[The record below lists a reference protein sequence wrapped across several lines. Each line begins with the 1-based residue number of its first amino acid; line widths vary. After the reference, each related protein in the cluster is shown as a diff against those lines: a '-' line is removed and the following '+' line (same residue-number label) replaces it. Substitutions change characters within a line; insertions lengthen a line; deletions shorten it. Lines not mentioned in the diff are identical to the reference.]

1 MVFLSVKQFKMIQK
15 ITLAFAVLS
24 LLMGCETKKEVP
36 AEAAKVAYA
45 KFGDSISTEQA
56 LTSAEMMDKFATLK
70 TGDTISVKF
79 KSNIHEICQNK
90 GCWMTL
96 DLADGA
102 EAFVK
107 FKDYGFFVPMNAQ
120 KRDVIVEGKAFI
132 EETPIAEL
140 KHYAEDEGKSKAA
153 IDSIVA
159 PKKEFKFLAHG
170 VLIAK

>member
-1 MVFLSVKQFKMIQK
+1 MIQK
-15 ITLAFAVLS
+15 ITLAFAILS
-24 LLMGCETKKEVP
+24 LLISCETKKEVP
-36 AEAAKVAYA
+36 VKAAISYA
-45 KFGDSISTEQA
+45 KFGDSISDEQA
-56 LTSAEMMDKFATLK
+56 LSASEMMEKFTSLK
-70 TGDTISVKF
+70 EGDTLSVKF
-79 KSNIHEICQNK
+79 KSTINEICQNK

-96 DLADGA
+96 DLTDET

>member
-1 MVFLSVKQFKMIQK
+1 MIQK
-15 ITLAFAVLS
+15 ITLALAILCLS
-24 LLMGCETKKEVP
+24 ISCETKKDGP
-36 AEAAKVAYA
+36 LKAEISYA
-45 KFGDSISTEQA
+45 KFGDSITTEQA
-56 LTSAEMMDKFATLK
+56 LTSAEMMEKYASLK
-70 TGDTISVKF
+70 AGDTLSVKF
-79 KSNIHEICQNK
+79 KSTIHEICQNK
-90 GCWMTL
+90 GCWMTMEL
-96 DLADGA
+96 TDGA

-120 KRDVIVEGKAFI
+120 KRAVIVEGKAFI

>member
-1 MVFLSVKQFKMIQK
+1 MIQK
-15 ITLAFAVLS
+15 ITLALAILN
-24 LLMGCETKKEVP
+24 LLISCETKKEAPVK
-36 AEAAKVAYA
+36 AKISYA
-45 KFGDSISTEQA
+45 KFGDSITDEQA
-56 LTSAEMMDKFATLK
+56 LSASEMMEKFTSLK
-70 TGDTISVKF
+70 EGDTLSVKF
-79 KSNIHEICQNK
+79 KSTINEICQNK

-96 DLADGA
+96 DLMDEN

-120 KRDVIVEGKAFI
+120 KRVVIVEGKAFI

-140 KHYAEDEGKSKAA
+140 KHYAEDEGKTKAA

>member
-1 MVFLSVKQFKMIQK
+1 MIQK
-15 ITLAFAVLS
+15 ITLAFAILN
-24 LLMGCETKKEVP
+24 LLISCETKKEAP
-36 AEAAKVAYA
+36 EKAKISYA
-45 KFGDSISTEQA
+45 KFGDSITDEQA
-56 LTSAEMMDKFATLK
+56 LSASEMMEKFTSLK
-70 TGDTISVKF
+70 EGDTLSVKF
-79 KSNIHEICQNK
+79 KSTINEICQNK

-96 DLADGA
+96 DLMDEN

>member
-1 MVFLSVKQFKMIQK
+1 MIQK
-15 ITLAFAVLS
+15 ITLAFVMLN
-24 LLMGCETKKEVP
+24 LLISCETKKEAPVK
-36 AEAAKVAYA
+36 AIISYA
-45 KFGDSISTEQA
+45 KFGDSITDEQA
-56 LTSAEMMDKFATLK
+56 LSASEMMEKFTSLK
-70 TGDTISVKF
+70 EGDTLSVKF
-79 KSNIHEICQNK
+79 KSTNNEICQNK

-96 DLADGA
+96 DLMDEN

-120 KRDVIVEGKAFI
+120 KRVVIVEGKAFI

>member
-1 MVFLSVKQFKMIQK
+1 MIQK
-15 ITLAFAVLS
+15 ITLAFAMLN
-24 LLMGCETKKEVP
+24 LLMSCETKKEAPVK
-36 AEAAKVAYA
+36 AKISYA
-45 KFGDSISTEQA
+45 KFGDSITDEQA
-56 LTSAEMMDKFATLK
+56 LSASEMMEKFTSLK
-70 TGDTISVKF
+70 EGDTLSVKF
-79 KSNIHEICQNK
+79 KSTINEICQNK

-96 DLADGA
+96 DLMDEN

-120 KRDVIVEGKAFI
+120 KRVVIVEGKAFI

>member
-1 MVFLSVKQFKMIQK
+1 MIQK

-24 LLMGCETKKEVP
+24 LLMSCETKKEVP
-36 AEAAKVAYA
+36 VKEATISYA
-45 KFGDSISTEQA
+45 KFGDSISSEEA
-56 LTSAEMMDKFATLK
+56 LSASEMMEKFAALK
-70 TGDTISVKF
+70 EGDTLSVKF
-79 KSNIHEICQNK
+79 KTTINEICQNK

-96 DLADGA
+96 DLTDGA

-120 KRDVIVEGKAFI
+120 ERDVIVEGKAFM

-153 IDSIVA
+153 IDSIIA
-159 PKKEFKFLAHG
+159 PKREFKFLAHG